1 MWMLSG
7 FLWQISKMKLFAKI
21 VNGIQSLTIFAESSI
36 LDIWSRI
43 LENIEVNVNI
53 DKKWVNQR
61 YTMAEK

>member
-7 FLWQISKMKLFAKI
+7 VLWQTSKMKLFAKI
-21 VNGIQSLTIFAESSI
+21 VNGVQQLTIFAESAI

-43 LENIEVNVNI
+43 LENIEIKVNI
-53 DKKWVNQR
+53 DTKWVNQR